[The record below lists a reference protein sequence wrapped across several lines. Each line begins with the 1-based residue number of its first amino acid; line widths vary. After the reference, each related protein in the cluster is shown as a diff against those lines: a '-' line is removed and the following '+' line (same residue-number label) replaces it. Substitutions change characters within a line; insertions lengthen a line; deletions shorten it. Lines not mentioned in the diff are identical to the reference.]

1 MYCLLPHKTSI
12 LFRLLVSIQEGI
24 LLSLVLNLSGAF
36 ASSKVT
42 LSSVLQAPLL
52 ILQALS
58 SCKDR
63 HPFFLSCT
71 DNYSFLSIPLANF
84 ISIADSRCIGLVPSP
99 YEHTCI
105 ILSQRHR
112 AWPEIA
118 QNFGYD
124 SIPIEPLLVRADIR
138 FTNFAALDHVAL
150 DLLATHR
157 AYIINTHHNIMR
169 KQYQEIIKAERNAHE
184 WKIPFN
190 QPSKTELEAAQVTQ
204 LTRTLVKNV
213 GDTFAKDKWIHID
226 GPPSDQKALA
236 HKDRK
241 KQMFKNLHALYSTMD
256 VLSLLLGPYGLEIP
270 GVESLDGLLIKV
282 ESKGGEVPTE
292 DKLDVDAD
300 FIPDVDDNDD
310 DDLDDGSDDEYD
322 EDQLY
327 KPTISTSNFFDPLA
341 YNPPPATTAPL
352 QPWHIRAFRRS
363 TKEKVVKLL
372 KKINDLWKNCHPV
385 DAPLKAL
392 IAKAFRDAN
401 FSVCE
406 CEGEADL
413 CIGQKD
419 GRVGVFTSDSDHLFH
434 GAAVVFRKDPKSPRI
449 FNIFNVDTL
458 RKKAG
463 LSKQAWCLLALVTRN
478 DYSINAPRYG
488 FKRNLKTIKKLP
500 GCKNS
505 RVNASQLLDL
515 YIAEVN
521 KTKVVK
527 NHVDRSRYKHAISIF
542 IDHKETFVD
551 SRSSNAV
558 PVHDDVR
565 IMFEQV
571 NYYFY
576 LWANPTLRVPHE
588 EDFNDYIYG
597 RIIIPSYAQLWHPPK
612 GRSTRTLRP
621 DPASLPPAA
630 VPAAVPAAGAQS
642 SSSSWIL
649 QEYEDEDINDYR
661 YGWIS
666 NHSVMATWRNRQRF
680 LYRTSP
686 SLCAL
691 DVAATIAPD
700 SVVSFPLTSA
710 AVPAAGTQ
718 SLPSWLLGSYE
729 DEDINDYRYGWI
741 SNHSAMATW
750 KNRQRFLY
758 RTSPALC
765 ALDVDTTLLLG
776 PDVPARS
783 QPTVAMHRHWA
794 IPFRERSGW
803 RPHHSLMSSNQFRPT
818 IYTIPQ
824 EAGVPSGSPSAA
836 FLFKRR
842 KQQRAKERKKSREK
856 TDEEIAKE
864 EQKKAED
871 RIKKRRPLTSRA
883 ARDKAFRE
891 SQEDEPAEKGD
902 AGRPDPTTIISNHLK
917 TKYEVESLDYGT
929 VHARLKDTVCAS
941 VTDSDIQKAI
951 IKDIETVIYE
961 MVWIA
966 SEAWRSASL
975 AVFKFITKTMRANRG
990 STENSI
996 KNRRQRLDNI
1006 GNKTGTWFYHVLFAF
1021 YNLDQSSQQ
1030 YAATKDPSKDYN
1042 QIVRDHINTY
1052 KQAGRTHPVLNDLIT
1067 GGLSGFLKG
1076 VGKNIE
1082 QAVQRHY
1089 MENIKV
1095 LVERVK
1101 AFSPT
1106 WALHAGRQVIV
1117 SINKSGVSSKYGNVA
1132 AFCLLNAQLPS
1143 DKRMKILP
1151 QMQFTDRFIN
1161 IAETEL
1167 LLALKHYKNV
1177 SQHTVKYLNLD
1188 KFRSDLS
1195 PYIAHP
1201 GDLYHRL
1208 FVSDSVGYSRS
1219 VSLLHP
1225 DISYRSST
1233 KTPYLDLRQK
1243 DNRAYNTA
1251 REGVVTATE
1260 MGARVAGAKEL
1271 YASRKKVL
1279 LDIVDPFFKD
1289 ASINKTRLDKD
1300 TTGQLRERTYILK
1313 GSICTDGHQLYLL
1326 AFHTTRPYVWARQE
1340 PKTTKALLGDIRE
1353 VLTEEDYQ
1361 EVLVDERKFR
1371 LLSMDP
1377 GIKETITATV
1387 FDSRFPNRVKNITIS
1402 QGSQLDPERKWKR
1415 SLKRAKKNFK
1425 HGDSEIGKL
1434 EQSIK
1439 SIEYPEADPS
1449 LENDEN
1455 VWWALERS
1463 A

>member
-1 MYCLLPHKTSI
+1 M
-12 LFRLLVSIQEGI
+12 GI
-24 LLSLVLNLSGAF
+24 L
-36 ASSKVT
+36 K
-42 LSSVLQAPLL
+42 
-52 ILQALS
+52 
-58 SCKDR
+58 
-63 HPFFLSCT
+63 
-71 DNYSFLSIPLANF
+71 
-84 ISIADSRCIGLVPSP
+84 
-99 YEHTCI
+99 
-105 ILSQRHR
+105 

-124 SIPIEPLLVRADIR
+124 SIPIDPLLVRADIR
-138 FTNFAALDHVAL
+138 FTNFDHVAL

-157 AYIINTHHNIMR
+157 AYIINHNIMR

-184 WKIPFN
+184 WKIPYN
-190 QPSKTELEAAQVTQ
+190 QPSKAELEAAQVTQ

-213 GDTFAKDKWIHID
+213 GDTFAKDKWIHIG

-241 KQMFKNLHALYSTMD
+241 KQMFKNLHALYRTMD

-270 GVESLDGLLIKV
+270 GVEPGWIDDQS
-282 ESKGGEVPTE
+282 GEVPTE

-300 FIPDVDDNDD
+300 SIPDVDDDDD

-327 KPTISTSNFFDPLA
+327 KPTISTSIFFDPLT

-352 QPWHIRAFRRS
+352 QSWHIRAFHRS

-406 CEGEADL
+406 CEGEADV
-413 CIGQKD
+413 CIGQQD

-463 LSKQAWCLLALVTRN
+463 LSKQAWSLFALVTRN

-521 KTKVVK
+521 KTKVIK
-527 NHVDRSRYKHAISIF
+527 NHVDRSRYEHVNSIF
-542 IDHKETFVD
+542 IEHKETFVD
-551 SRSSNAV
+551 ARSSNAV

-597 RIIIPSYAQLWHPPK
+597 RIIIPSYAQLWHPPE

-621 DPASLPPAA
+621 DPAPLP
-630 VPAAVPAAGAQS
+630 PAAVPAAGAQS

-661 YGWIS
+661 YSWIS
-666 NHSVMATWRNRQRF
+666 NHSVTATWR
-680 LYRTSP
+680 
-686 SLCAL
+686 
-691 DVAATIAPD
+691 
-700 SVVSFPLTSA
+700 
-710 AVPAAGTQ
+710 
-718 SLPSWLLGSYE
+718 
-729 DEDINDYRYGWI
+729 
-741 SNHSAMATW
+741 
-750 KNRQRFLY
+750 NRQRFLY

-765 ALDVDTTLLLG
+765 ALDVDTSLLLG
-776 PDVPARS
+776 PDVPANF

-794 IPFRERSGW
+794 IPIRERPGW

-824 EAGVPSGSPSAA
+824 DAGVPS
-836 FLFKRR
+836 
-842 KQQRAKERKKSREK
+842 
-856 TDEEIAKE
+856 
-864 EQKKAED
+864 ED
-871 RIKKRRPLTSRA
+871 RIKKRWPLKSRA

-891 SQEDEPAEKGD
+891 SQEDEPGEKWD
-902 AGRPDPTTIISNHLK
+902 AGHLDPTTIISNHLK
-917 TKYEVESLDYGT
+917 RKYEVESLDYGT
-929 VHARLKDTVCAS
+929 VYARLKDTVCAS
-941 VTDSDIQKAI
+941 VTDSDAQKAI

-990 STENSI
+990 STENSN
-996 KNRRQRLDNI
+996 KKRRQRLENI

-1030 YAATKDPSKDYN
+1030 
-1042 QIVRDHINTY
+1042 
-1052 KQAGRTHPVLNDLIT
+1052 
-1067 GGLSGFLKG
+1067 FLLG

-1101 AFSPT
+1101 AFNPT
-1106 WALHAGRQVIV
+1106 WALHAGRQVIA

-1151 QMQFTDRFIN
+1151 QTQFTDRFIN
-1161 IAETEL
+1161 FTETEL
-1167 LLALKHYKNV
+1167 LFALKHYKHV

-1195 PYIAHP
+1195 PYITHL

-1208 FVSDSVGYSRS
+1208 FVSDSAGYSSS

-1225 DISYRSST
+1225 DISYQSST

-1251 REGVVTATE
+1251 REGVVTAAE
-1260 MGARVAGAKEL
+1260 MSARVAGAKEL
-1271 YASRKKVL
+1271 YVSRKKIL

-1300 TTGQLRERTYILK
+1300 TTGQLRERTFILK
-1313 GSICTDGHQLYLL
+1313 DSICTDGHQLYLL
-1326 AFHTTRPYVWARQE
+1326 AFHTTRPYVGATRTQNDQ
-1340 PKTTKALLGDIRE
+1340 G
-1353 VLTEEDYQ
+1353 LTRRHSKS
-1361 EVLVDERKFR
+1361 VDRGG
-1371 LLSMDP
+1371 LP
-1377 GIKETITATV
+1377 GG
-1387 FDSRFPNRVKNITIS
+1387 SPNRVKNIIIS
-1402 QGSQLDPERKWKR
+1402 QGSQLDPDRKWKR

-1425 HGDSEIGKL
+1425 HGDNEFGEL

-1439 SIEYPEADPS
+1439 PIEYLEADPS

-1463 A
+1463 AEARIMSIVKVARPLHRFYGSYQYKRNKKFMKLAQKATLNKAIDRLLSQLGCKGKWVYDRNKPRPRPVIVAGDGEFGSRSGGPTRYLQFFRRMKRRPFGKNVARRLVYKELGSQRPLLFNTSHSARFYCQVSVSTFYSIPSLLATAVVGHSCQEGAILDWPCKRNAPIGQYTYGCAKDHPERVYARFPNGEWRMTDSVSDRTNGKHLKVVSPSTSLFGV